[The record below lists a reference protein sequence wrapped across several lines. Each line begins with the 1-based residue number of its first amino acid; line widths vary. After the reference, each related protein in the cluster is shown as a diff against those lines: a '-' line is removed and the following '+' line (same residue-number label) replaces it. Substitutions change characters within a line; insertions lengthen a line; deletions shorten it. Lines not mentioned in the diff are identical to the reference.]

1 MIEEIGDKKYQEI
14 KTSPQLGEKYMMDC
28 PKCSSE
34 TLVETPALG
43 NIPLD
48 ICPGCSGIWF
58 DKGELEA
65 LLKKSQDSSDFA
77 LINPKPKGLVCPR
90 CKNNMSRGGMIN
102 PLLLVD
108 KCESCGG
115 VWLDSNELRLV
126 KKMLG
131 LSEEDSEVKV
141 DRPDPSTVI
150 EHREPVKS
158 PLLKIFSA
166 FIAILGLIGISYEM
180 YLYFSPASSVA
191 HVPSMGLIVL
201 SILLFAGGIFG
212 MTRK

>member
-1 MIEEIGDKKYQEI
+1 
-14 KTSPQLGEKYMMDC
+14 MMDC

-34 TLVETPALG
+34 NLVETPALG

-48 ICPGCSGIWF
+48 VCPGCSGIWF

-65 LLKKSQDSSDFA
+65 LLKKSQDSEDFN
-77 LINPKPKGLVCPR
+77 LINPKPKDLKCPR
-90 CKNNMSRGGMIN
+90 CEKEMMRGGLVN

-108 KCESCGG
+108 KCDSCGG

-131 LSEEDSEVKV
+131 LTEGETEVKV
-141 DRPDPSTVI
+141 DRPAPASVHTS
-150 EHREPVKS
+150 RQPVKS
-158 PLLKIFSA
+158 PLLKMFSA
-166 FIAILGLIGISYEM
+166 LIAIGGLIGISYEM

-191 HVPSMGLIVL
+191 HVPSIGLIVL
-201 SILLFAGGIFG
+201 SVLLFVGGVFG
-212 MTRK
+212 LMRK